1 MGPTAWKP
9 FLFVAI
15 IFAKPEESHAAAG
28 PGITLDVDPD
38 ALWMNNMPIAMGG
51 SREDNLLSPD
61 SGSGDEEAPSTP
73 PSPSRPPSLPP
84 PPPPS
89 PSPAAPPQ
97 SPHLLPPSSPPPA
110 EKKPTEA
117 PSEEQPEEMEED
129 PARAARAQE
138 LKEKM
143 DALKEAKD
151 AGDIT
156 IVEYA
161 QAISKLRH
169 EHQAAEQAAAAARKR
184 EVLQEY
190 ETVIGGTF
198 TSPSLQAPAAATE
211 KPTPS
216 EKPTEAPT
224 EETQLQETPEEVEAS
239 PPPSLPSPSPSPPPQ
254 PPPPPPP
261 SPPPP
266 AEKKRTEAPAE
277 EAEELAKE
285 EAPAM
290 APAAAVKPPLLVAT
304 DHPQVLV
311 LVSDHASGTTEF
323 GRALQTHP
331 CVFDLEE
338 PFSFSSMVWSTT
350 KVHGCNASSFA
361 DAIFDADT
369 GTILKK
375 ANPVLSEKIL
385 GLSDT
390 KKPGFQPSG
399 LTGDDPSLYEGLS
412 YDFAE
417 YVVRIR
423 DLVCKG
429 VPANVC
435 PPSDCTITL
444 KFFPQ
449 FVNANTAGQLVKER
463 PPTKCVKDRNDK
475 TMVAWVHALKTMAEN
490 KKVAMMAIMRNESD
504 RQFSTFHQFAPAGTQ
519 FDCSLRREPTT
530 FSVMSRK
537 YTDGLINI
545 EDCWTG
551 PGGAGKCL
559 RDALELVGLSA
570 EPMGDMGT
578 RVMAGSSLDWAAHGN
593 AAAPAT
599 APVLAPVPAASMA
612 GPAQLEFNAM
622 APALAGAAVA
632 APLPAFMAS
641 SEGFK
646 GFRKGYHFGLGA
658 EGLGYYINSA
668 PVTHMAAPLG
678 FPMRHEPLGYPTR
691 HEPQPLP
698 LQRAHQ
704 VVSFTQ
710 VGQLTMEQMLPKLP
724 ASLPLPPTTTREA
737 WAAWAAT
744 PVSLRVLPAEHPDK
758 YEYAK
763 ARSSCATDTGAM
775 FLSKGNGVVEKADPA
790 PPPTSPAPLP
800 LLSPSASLS
809 PGKAGAKKASAAE
822 KAAVEKAAVEKA
834 AAEKAAAEK
843 AAAEKAAAEKA
854 AAEKAAAE
862 KAAAEKVAAEK
873 AAAEKA
879 AAEKAAAEKAEAK
892 RKKLEQLEE
901 YKTAIGGTFTSPSLQ
916 APAAATEKPTPAEKP
931 TEASAEEKVQEKPEG
946 SEEFA
951 KESAAEEELAA
962 AEEEPAAAEEEPAA
976 KEEEPAAKEEEP
988 AKAARA
994 KESKENMD
1002 ADMAALKAAKDAG
1015 DITVVE
1021 YAEAIAKLKEKTAAA
1036 EKAAVEQAAAKKAAD
1051 EKAAA
1056 QKAEEKAKAEEEKA
1070 KAEAEAEAEAKEEKE
1085 TAERE
1090 IRIAAEKAEA
1100 EKAAAEKAAVS
1111 SEEPVKEPAEP
1122 EAEEPA
1128 AKEEPAKAAQ
1138 AKESKEKMDAEMA
1151 ALKAAKDAG
1160 DITVVEYAEAIA
1172 KLRQEQQVAE
1182 QAAAAA
1188 ASGGQDP
1195 PDRKRKPAEAEG
1207 KYSSQGEEE
1216 RGEPL
1221 GEPAALQPAVITSQ
1235 VQLERRI
1242 DDLEHEIAAALR
1254 VDELEHNSEEAQLL
1268 MAGRAEVA
1276 KKEALFA
1283 SQLPWSKNARK
1294 RKARRKAL
1302 R

>member
-1 MGPTAWKP
+1 MLLGPTTAWKP

-15 IFAKPEESHAAAG
+15 IFAKPEDSHAAAG
-28 PGITLDVDPD
+28 PGITLEVDPD

-51 SREDNLLSPD
+51 SREDPLDNLLSPD
-61 SGSGDEEAPSTP
+61 SGSGDEEASSSGDEEAPSTP
-73 PSPSRPPSLPP
+73 PSPLRPPSLPP

-97 SPHLLPPSSPPPA
+97 SPPLLPPSSPPPA

-117 PSEEQPEEMEED
+117 PSEEQPEETEED
-129 PARAARAQE
+129 PAKAARAQE

-184 EVLQEY
+184 DVLQEY
-190 ETVIGGTF
+190 ETMIGGTF

-211 KPTPS
+211 KPTPA

-224 EETQLQETPEEVEAS
+224 EETQLQETPEEVPVEAS

-277 EAEELAKE
+277 EAEELATE

-390 KKPGFQPSG
+390 KKPGFQPIG

-599 APVLAPVPAASMA
+599 APVLAPVPAASIA

-646 GFRKGYHFGLGA
+646 GFKKGYHFGLGA

-668 PVTHMAAPLG
+668 PVTHMSAPLG

-710 VGQLTMEQMLPKLP
+710 VGQLTMEQMPPKLP
-724 ASLPLPPTTTREA
+724 ASLPLPPTSTREA

-744 PVSLRVLPAEHPDK
+744 PVSLRALPAEHPDK

-763 ARSSCATDTGAM
+763 ARSSCATDAGAM
-775 FLSKGNGVVEKADPA
+775 FLSKGNGVVEKKADPA

-800 LLSPSASLS
+800 LLSPSASLP

-822 KAAVEKAAVEKA
+822 KAAAEKAAVEKA

-854 AAEKAAAE
+854 A
-862 KAAAEKVAAEK
+862 V
-873 AAAEKA
+873 
-879 AAEKAAAEKAEAK
+879 
-892 RKKLEQLEE
+892 
-901 YKTAIGGTFTSPSLQ
+901 
-916 APAAATEKPTPAEKP
+916 
-931 TEASAEEKVQEKPEG
+931 
-946 SEEFA
+946 
-951 KESAAEEELAA
+951 
-962 AEEEPAAAEEEPAA
+962 
-976 KEEEPAAKEEEP
+976 
-988 AKAARA
+988 
-994 KESKENMD
+994 
-1002 ADMAALKAAKDAG
+1002 
-1015 DITVVE
+1015 
-1021 YAEAIAKLKEKTAAA
+1021 
-1036 EKAAVEQAAAKKAAD
+1036 
-1051 EKAAA
+1051 
-1056 QKAEEKAKAEEEKA
+1056 
-1070 KAEAEAEAEAKEEKE
+1070 
-1085 TAERE
+1085 
-1090 IRIAAEKAEA
+1090 
-1100 EKAAAEKAAVS
+1100 EKAAAEKAAV
-1111 SEEPVKEPAEP
+1111 EKAAAEKAAVEKAAVEKAAAERL
-1122 EAEEPA
+1122 EAERI
-1128 AKEEPAKAAQ
+1128 KA
-1138 AKESKEKMDAEMA
+1138 E
-1151 ALKAAKDAG
+1151 
-1160 DITVVEYAEAIA
+1160 
-1172 KLRQEQQVAE
+1172 RVAE
-1182 QAAAAA
+1182 QAAAEAVAAQKKMADEAA
-1188 ASGGQDP
+1188 A
-1195 PDRKRKPAEAEG
+1195 KAAAEVEAARAAVAAKVAEAAIVEAAQATKGAEG
-1207 KYSSQGEEE
+1207 KGKGKAKQQQQQ
-1216 RGEPL
+1216 PQV
-1221 GEPAALQPAVITSQ
+1221 LQPMPPSPPPPPSQ
-1235 VQLERRI
+1235 QHQQPQQQPQHLQQPKGQIRCARI
-1242 DDLEHEIAAALR
+1242 DLPQ
-1254 VDELEHNSEEAQLL
+1254 QLY
-1268 MAGRAEVA
+1268 
-1276 KKEALFA
+1276 
-1283 SQLPWSKNARK
+1283 
-1294 RKARRKAL
+1294 
-1302 R
+1302 

>member
-1 MGPTAWKP
+1 
-9 FLFVAI
+9 
-15 IFAKPEESHAAAG
+15 
-28 PGITLDVDPD
+28 
-38 ALWMNNMPIAMGG
+38 
-51 SREDNLLSPD
+51 
-61 SGSGDEEAPSTP
+61 
-73 PSPSRPPSLPP
+73 
-84 PPPPS
+84 
-89 PSPAAPPQ
+89 
-97 SPHLLPPSSPPPA
+97 
-110 EKKPTEA
+110 
-117 PSEEQPEEMEED
+117 MEED

-184 EVLQEY
+184 DVLQEY
-190 ETVIGGTF
+190 ETMIGGTF

-224 EETQLQETPEEVEAS
+224 EETQLQETPEEVPVEAS

-277 EAEELAKE
+277 EAEELATE

-361 DAIFDADT
+361 DAVFDADT

-375 ANPVLSEKIL
+375 ANPVLSAQIL

-390 KKPGFQPSG
+390 KKPGFQPNG

-435 PPSDCTITL
+435 PPSDCTISL

-570 EPMGDMGT
+570 DPMGDMGT

-599 APVLAPVPAASMA
+599 APDLAPIPAASIA
-612 GPAQLEFNAM
+612 GPAQLEFSAM
-622 APALAGAAVA
+622 APALGGAAVA
-632 APLPAFMAS
+632 GPLPAFMAS

-710 VGQLTMEQMLPKLP
+710 VGQLAMEQMLPMLP

-744 PVSLRVLPAEHPDK
+744 PVSLRALPAEHPDK

-763 ARSSCATDTGAM
+763 ARSSCATDAGAM
-775 FLSKGNGVVEKADPA
+775 FLSKGNGVVEKKADPA

-800 LLSPSASLS
+800 LLSPSASLP

-834 AAEKAAAEK
+834 AAEKAVAEKAAAEK

-862 KAAAEKVAAEK
+862 KAAAAR
-873 AAAEKA
+873 
-879 AAEKAAAEKAEAK
+879 AEAK

-931 TEASAEEKVQEKPEG
+931 TEAPAEEKVQEKPEG
-946 SEEFA
+946 SEELA
-951 KESAAEEELAA
+951 KESAAEEEL
-962 AEEEPAAAEEEPAA
+962 AAAEEEPAA

-994 KESKENMD
+994 KESKEKMD
-1002 ADMAALKAAKDAG
+1002 AEMAALKAAKDAG

-1036 EKAAVEQAAAKKAAD
+1036 EKAAVEQ
-1051 EKAAA
+1051 AAA

-1122 EAEEPA
+1122 KAEEPAAKEDEPAAKEEEPA

-1195 PDRKRKPAEAEG
+1195 PDRKRKSAEAEG
-1207 KYSSQGEEE
+1207 KYSSQGEQE

>member
-1 MGPTAWKP
+1 
-9 FLFVAI
+9 
-15 IFAKPEESHAAAG
+15 
-28 PGITLDVDPD
+28 
-38 ALWMNNMPIAMGG
+38 
-51 SREDNLLSPD
+51 
-61 SGSGDEEAPSTP
+61 
-73 PSPSRPPSLPP
+73 
-84 PPPPS
+84 
-89 PSPAAPPQ
+89 
-97 SPHLLPPSSPPPA
+97 
-110 EKKPTEA
+110 
-117 PSEEQPEEMEED
+117 
-129 PARAARAQE
+129 
-138 LKEKM
+138 M

-156 IVEYA
+156 IIEYA

-190 ETVIGGTF
+190 ETMIGGTF

-211 KPTPS
+211 KPTPA

-224 EETQLQETPEEVEAS
+224 EETQLQETPEEVPVEAS

-266 AEKKRTEAPAE
+266 AEKKPTEAPAAMAEELATEEAPAMAPAE
-277 EAEELAKE
+277 EAEELATE

-361 DAIFDADT
+361 DAVFDADT
-369 GTILKK
+369 GTIMKK

-390 KKPGFQPSG
+390 KKPGFQPIG

-599 APVLAPVPAASMA
+599 APDLAPIPAASIA

-622 APALAGAAVA
+622 APALGGAAVA
-632 APLPAFMAS
+632 GPLPAFMAS

-646 GFRKGYHFGLGA
+646 GFKKGYHFGLGA

-668 PVTHMAAPLG
+668 PV
-678 FPMRHEPLGYPTR
+678 
-691 HEPQPLP
+691 
-698 LQRAHQ
+698 
-704 VVSFTQ
+704 
-710 VGQLTMEQMLPKLP
+710 GQLAMEQMLPMLP

-744 PVSLRVLPAEHPDK
+744 PVSLRALPAEHPDK

-763 ARSSCATDTGAM
+763 ARSSCATDAGAM
-775 FLSKGNGVVEKADPA
+775 FLSKGNGVVEKKADPA

-800 LLSPSASLS
+800 LLSPSASLP

-822 KAAVEKAAVEKA
+822 KAAAEKAAVEKA

-854 AAEKAAAE
+854 A
-862 KAAAEKVAAEK
+862 VEK

-879 AAEKAAAEKAEAK
+879 AAEKAAAEKAAVEKAAAEKAAVEKAAAARAEAK

-931 TEASAEEKVQEKPEG
+931 TEVPAEEKVQEKPEG
-946 SEEFA
+946 SEELA

-962 AEEEPAAAEEEPAA
+962 AEEEPAA
-976 KEEEPAAKEEEP
+976 KE
-988 AKAARA
+988 
-994 KESKENMD
+994 
-1002 ADMAALKAAKDAG
+1002 
-1015 DITVVE
+1015 
-1021 YAEAIAKLKEKTAAA
+1021 
-1036 EKAAVEQAAAKKAAD
+1036 
-1051 EKAAA
+1051 
-1056 QKAEEKAKAEEEKA
+1056 
-1070 KAEAEAEAEAKEEKE
+1070 
-1085 TAERE
+1085 
-1090 IRIAAEKAEA
+1090 
-1100 EKAAAEKAAVS
+1100 
-1111 SEEPVKEPAEP
+1111 
-1122 EAEEPA
+1122 EEPA

-1172 KLRQEQQVAE
+1172 KL
-1182 QAAAAA
+1182 
-1188 ASGGQDP
+1188 
-1195 PDRKRKPAEAEG
+1195 
-1207 KYSSQGEEE
+1207 
-1216 RGEPL
+1216 
-1221 GEPAALQPAVITSQ
+1221 
-1235 VQLERRI
+1235 
-1242 DDLEHEIAAALR
+1242 
-1254 VDELEHNSEEAQLL
+1254 
-1268 MAGRAEVA
+1268 
-1276 KKEALFA
+1276 
-1283 SQLPWSKNARK
+1283 
-1294 RKARRKAL
+1294 
-1302 R
+1302 

>member
-1 MGPTAWKP
+1 
-9 FLFVAI
+9 
-15 IFAKPEESHAAAG
+15 
-28 PGITLDVDPD
+28 
-38 ALWMNNMPIAMGG
+38 
-51 SREDNLLSPD
+51 
-61 SGSGDEEAPSTP
+61 
-73 PSPSRPPSLPP
+73 
-84 PPPPS
+84 
-89 PSPAAPPQ
+89 
-97 SPHLLPPSSPPPA
+97 
-110 EKKPTEA
+110 
-117 PSEEQPEEMEED
+117 
-129 PARAARAQE
+129 
-138 LKEKM
+138 M

-277 EAEELAKE
+277 EAEELATE

-361 DAIFDADT
+361 DAVFDADT

-375 ANPVLSEKIL
+375 ANPVLSEQIL

-390 KKPGFQPSG
+390 KKPGFQPIG

-537 YTDGLINI
+537 FTDGLINI

-599 APVLAPVPAASMA
+599 APVLAPVPAASIA

-710 VGQLTMEQMLPKLP
+710 VGQLAMEQMLPMLP

-744 PVSLRVLPAEHPDK
+744 PVSLRALPAEHPDK

-763 ARSSCATDTGAM
+763 ARSSCATDAGAM
-775 FLSKGNGVVEKADPA
+775 FLSKGNGVVEKKADPA

-800 LLSPSASLS
+800 LLSPSASLP

-822 KAAVEKAAVEKA
+822 KAAAEKAAVEKA
-834 AAEKAAAEK
+834 AAEKAVAEKAAAEK

-862 KAAAEKVAAEK
+862 KAAAAR
-873 AAAEKA
+873 
-879 AAEKAAAEKAEAK
+879 AEAK

-931 TEASAEEKVQEKPEG
+931 TEAPAEEKVQEKPEG
-946 SEEFA
+946 SEELA
-951 KESAAEEELAA
+951 KESAAEEEL
-962 AEEEPAAAEEEPAA
+962 AAAEEEPAA

-1036 EKAAVEQAAAKKAAD
+1036 EKAAVEQAAA
-1051 EKAAA
+1051 

-1070 KAEAEAEAEAKEEKE
+1070 KAEAEAEAEAEAKEEKE

-1122 EAEEPA
+1122 KAEEPAAKEDEPAAKEEEPA

-1207 KYSSQGEEE
+1207 KYSSQGEQE

>member
-1 MGPTAWKP
+1 
-9 FLFVAI
+9 
-15 IFAKPEESHAAAG
+15 
-28 PGITLDVDPD
+28 
-38 ALWMNNMPIAMGG
+38 
-51 SREDNLLSPD
+51 
-61 SGSGDEEAPSTP
+61 
-73 PSPSRPPSLPP
+73 
-84 PPPPS
+84 
-89 PSPAAPPQ
+89 
-97 SPHLLPPSSPPPA
+97 
-110 EKKPTEA
+110 
-117 PSEEQPEEMEED
+117 
-129 PARAARAQE
+129 
-138 LKEKM
+138 
-143 DALKEAKD
+143 
-151 AGDIT
+151 
-156 IVEYA
+156 
-161 QAISKLRH
+161 
-169 EHQAAEQAAAAARKR
+169 
-184 EVLQEY
+184 
-190 ETVIGGTF
+190 
-198 TSPSLQAPAAATE
+198 
-211 KPTPS
+211 
-216 EKPTEAPT
+216 
-224 EETQLQETPEEVEAS
+224 
-239 PPPSLPSPSPSPPPQ
+239 
-254 PPPPPPP
+254 
-261 SPPPP
+261 
-266 AEKKRTEAPAE
+266 
-277 EAEELAKE
+277 
-285 EAPAM
+285 
-290 APAAAVKPPLLVAT
+290 
-304 DHPQVLV
+304 
-311 LVSDHASGTTEF
+311 
-323 GRALQTHP
+323 
-331 CVFDLEE
+331 
-338 PFSFSSMVWSTT
+338 MVWSTT

-361 DAIFDADT
+361 DAVFDADT

-375 ANPVLSEKIL
+375 ANPVLSAQIL

-390 KKPGFQPSG
+390 KKPGFQPNG

-570 EPMGDMGT
+570 DPMGDMGT

-599 APVLAPVPAASMA
+599 APVLAPVPAASIA

-710 VGQLTMEQMLPKLP
+710 VGQLAMEQMLPMLP

-744 PVSLRVLPAEHPDK
+744 PVSLRALPAEHPDK

-763 ARSSCATDTGAM
+763 ARSSCATDAGAM
-775 FLSKGNGVVEKADPA
+775 FLSKGNGVVEKKADPA

-800 LLSPSASLS
+800 LLSPSASLP

-822 KAAVEKAAVEKA
+822 KAAAEKAAVEKA

-854 AAEKAAAE
+854 A
-862 KAAAEKVAAEK
+862 VEK

-879 AAEKAAAEKAEAK
+879 AAEKAAAEKAAVEKAAAARAEAK

-931 TEASAEEKVQEKPEG
+931 TEVPAEEKVQEKPEG
-946 SEEFA
+946 SEELA

-962 AEEEPAAAEEEPAA
+962 AEEEPAA
-976 KEEEPAAKEEEP
+976 KEEEPAAKEEP
-988 AKAARA
+988 AKAAQA
-994 KESKENMD
+994 KESKEKMD
-1002 ADMAALKAAKDAG
+1002 AEMAALKAAKDAG

-1070 KAEAEAEAEAKEEKE
+1070 KAKAKAEAEAEEKEEKE

-1122 EAEEPA
+1122 EEEEPAAKEEEPA

-1188 ASGGQDP
+1188 ASAGQDP
-1195 PDRKRKPAEAEG
+1195 PDRKRKPAEADG

-1216 RGEPL
+1216 REEPL

>member
-1 MGPTAWKP
+1 M
-9 FLFVAI
+9 
-15 IFAKPEESHAAAG
+15 
-28 PGITLDVDPD
+28 
-38 ALWMNNMPIAMGG
+38 
-51 SREDNLLSPD
+51 
-61 SGSGDEEAPSTP
+61 
-73 PSPSRPPSLPP
+73 
-84 PPPPS
+84 
-89 PSPAAPPQ
+89 
-97 SPHLLPPSSPPPA
+97 
-110 EKKPTEA
+110 
-117 PSEEQPEEMEED
+117 ED
-129 PARAARAQE
+129 PAKAARAQD

-184 EVLQEY
+184 DVVQEY
-190 ETVIGGTF
+190 EAMIGGTF
-198 TSPSLQAPAAATE
+198 TPSSPE
-211 KPTPS
+211 KL
-216 EKPTEAPT
+216 TEAP
-224 EETQLQETPEEVEAS
+224 EEEKQLQENPEEAEAS
-239 PPPSLPSPSPSPPPQ
+239 PPPSLPSPSLPSPSPSPPPQ
-254 PPPPPPP
+254 PPPFLTP
-261 SPPPP
+261 SSPPP
-266 AEKKRTEAPAE
+266 AEKKLTEAPAE
-277 EAEELAKE
+277 EAEELAME
-285 EAPAM
+285 EETAK

-304 DHPQVLV
+304 DHPHVLV
-311 LVSDHASGTTEF
+311 LVSDHASGTSEF

-331 CVFDLEE
+331 CVYDLEE

-369 GTILKK
+369 GTIMKK

-385 GLSDT
+385 GLRDT
-390 KKPGFQPSG
+390 KKPGFQPVG
-399 LTGDDPSLYEGLS
+399 LTGDDPSLYEGLN

-449 FVNANTAGQLVKER
+449 FVNANTAGQLTKEK

-475 TMVAWVHALKTMAEN
+475 TMVAWVHALKTMGDN
-490 KKVAMMAIMRNESD
+490 KKVAMMTIMRNESD
-504 RQFSTFHQFAPAGTQ
+504 RQFSTFHQYAPAGTQ

-530 FSVMSRK
+530 FSIMSRK

-559 RDALELVGLSA
+559 SDALELVGLSA
-570 EPMGDMGT
+570 VPMGDAGT
-578 RVMAGSSLDWAAHGN
+578 RLMAGPSLDWAAHGN
-593 AAAPAT
+593 AMAPAT
-599 APVLAPVPAASMA
+599 APALAPVPAASIA
-612 GPAQLEFNAM
+612 GPAQLEFHAM

-641 SEGFK
+641 SEGFT

-668 PVTHMAAPLG
+668 PVTHMATPLG

-710 VGQLTMEQMLPKLP
+710 VGQQTMGQMLPKLP

-737 WAAWAAT
+737 WAAWAAM
-744 PVSLRVLPAEHPDK
+744 PVSLRAIPAEHPDK

-763 ARSSCATDTGAM
+763 ARSSCATDAGAM
-775 FLSKGNGVVEKADPA
+775 FLSKGNGVVEKKADPPA
-790 PPPTSPAPLP
+790 PPAPLP
-800 LLSPSASLS
+800 LLSPSASLPPS
-809 PGKAGAKKASAAE
+809 KAGAKKAT
-822 KAAVEKAAVEKA
+822 

-854 AAEKAAAE
+854 AAEKAAADE
-862 KAAAEKVAAEK
+862 AVAEK

-879 AAEKAAAEKAEAK
+879 AVEEAAAEKAAAENAAAARAEAK

-901 YKTAIGGTFTSPSLQ
+901 YKTTIGGTFTSPSLQ
-916 APAAATEKPTPAEKP
+916 APAVATEKPTTAEKP
-931 TEASAEEKVQEKPEG
+931 AEAPKEEEVQEKPER
-946 SEEFA
+946 SEELA
-951 KESAAEEELAA
+951 EEPAAEEEPAA
-962 AEEEPAAAEEEPAA
+962 AEEKEPAAKEEEPAAAEEEPA
-976 KEEEPAAKEEEP
+976 
-988 AKAARA
+988 
-994 KESKENMD
+994 
-1002 ADMAALKAAKDAG
+1002 
-1015 DITVVE
+1015 
-1021 YAEAIAKLKEKTAAA
+1021 
-1036 EKAAVEQAAAKKAAD
+1036 
-1051 EKAAA
+1051 
-1056 QKAEEKAKAEEEKA
+1056 
-1070 KAEAEAEAEAKEEKE
+1070 
-1085 TAERE
+1085 
-1090 IRIAAEKAEA
+1090 
-1100 EKAAAEKAAVS
+1100 
-1111 SEEPVKEPAEP
+1111 
-1122 EAEEPA
+1122 
-1128 AKEEPAKAAQ
+1128 KAAQ
-1138 AKESKEKMDAEMA
+1138 AKESTEKMDAEMA

-1160 DITVVEYAEAIA
+1160 DITIMEYAEAIA

-1182 QAAAAA
+1182 QSAAA
-1188 ASGGQDP
+1188 ASAGPNQ
-1195 PDRKRKPAEAEG
+1195 PDRKRTSAEPEADG
-1207 KYSSQGEEE
+1207 KYSSSQGEEE
-1216 RGEPL
+1216 RGEPT
-1221 GEPAALQPAVITSQ
+1221 ALQPAVITSQ
-1235 VQLERRI
+1235 MQLERRI

-1283 SQLPWSKNARK
+1283 SQLPWSKTARQ